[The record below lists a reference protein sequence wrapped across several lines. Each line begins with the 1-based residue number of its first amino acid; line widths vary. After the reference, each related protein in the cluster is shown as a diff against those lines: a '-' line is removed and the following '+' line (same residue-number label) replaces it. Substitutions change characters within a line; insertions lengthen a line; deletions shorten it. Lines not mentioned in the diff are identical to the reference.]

1 MNLPEK
7 YEEKMR
13 QLLGDEY
20 DAYQNCLDEKSH
32 MALRVNTN
40 KISLE
45 EWDKINPFSGE
56 KVPWCHKG
64 YYYGEEHNPAKH
76 PYYFAGL
83 YYIQEPSAMIPASL
97 LPVKEGDRILD
108 LCAAPGGKTT
118 ELIAKLAGTGE
129 LVANDISVSRA
140 MALAKNVQI
149 AGGDNVVVTA
159 ETPER
164 LLERLP
170 EYFDG
175 ILIDAP
181 CSGEGMFRRDPG
193 MVKDWEEHGPAYY
206 VKIQKE
212 ILSQAYH
219 MLKPGGYMVY
229 STCTFAPEE
238 DEGMIA
244 SFIEKYSD
252 MTIVPIPRKEG
263 YQSGRPHW
271 VAGLE
276 DNESLKECV
285 RIFPHLAKGEGHF
298 AVLMQ
303 KDMASLQS
311 PDVDNEQKNSVET
324 SGKKLQEKNKNK
336 NKNKHKKTAGKKDKS
351 SKGGDFSTEIIEK
364 AQKWADLLE
373 IEGSLLTRDLE
384 KIQVTM
390 PVAEK
395 LQGLRF
401 IQKGVILGG
410 GKKRFEP
417 SPQLALGLRHPEAL
431 PGISFDK
438 DDIRVL
444 KYLRGES
451 VFLEEGD
458 KVRSK
463 ELLSDTDQF
472 LLISVEDYPLGFG
485 KLTANGMIKN
495 KYHSG
500 WRMQ

>member
-7 YEEKMR
+7 YQERMR
-13 QLLGDEY
+13 ELLGEEY
-20 DAYQNCLDEKSH
+20 HAYKNCLDEKSH

-45 EWDKINPFSGE
+45 EWDKINPFSGD
-56 KVPWCHKG
+56 KVPWCDKG

-97 LPVKEGDRILD
+97 LPVNEGDRILD

-118 ELIAKLAGTGE
+118 ELIAKLGGTGE

-164 LLERLP
+164 LQERLP

-206 VKIQKE
+206 VQIQEE

-219 MLKPGGYMVY
+219 MLKTGGYMVY

-244 SFIEKYSD
+244 SFLDKFSD
-252 MTIVPIPRKEG
+252 MKIVPVSRKKG
-263 YQSGRPHW
+263 YQSGKPQW

-276 DNESLKECV
+276 DGQSLEECV
-285 RIFPHLAKGEGHF
+285 RIFPHLSKGEGHF

-303 KDMASLQS
+303 KDAMDFQA
-311 PDVDNEQKNSVET
+311 PDKGNEQESNIELIQ
-324 SGKKLQEKNKNK
+324 GKSKK
-336 NKNKHKKTAGKKDKS
+336 KHKKISGKKDKRS
-351 SKGGDFSTEIIEK
+351 REGDCSAKIIEK
-364 AQKWADLLE
+364 AQKWADLVE
-373 IEGSLLTRDLE
+373 IEGALATRDLE

-417 SPQLALGLRHPEAL
+417 SPQLALSLRHPETL

-438 DDIRVL
+438 DDVRVL

-451 VFLEEGD
+451 IFLEEGD
-458 KVRSK
+458 AVRGK
-463 ELLSDTDQF
+463 ELLPDTDQF
-472 LLISVEDYPLGFG
+472 LLISVEDFPLGFG